1 MSDSEVTEN
10 TENSEEKATP
20 RGFVVHT
27 APIGLADDGRDDFTV
42 LASTVPAQVSAVFT
56 RSRFAG
62 PSVLLSRDAIADGRA
77 RGVVVLARNANVA
90 TGREGE
96 ANAREVRESVAR
108 TLGVP
113 EGELLIASTGV
124 IGRQYPMPQIRE
136 HLKSLSWPFPE
147 GGFDRAARAIMTTDT
162 RPKEVRLRCGDA
174 TLVGIAKGV
183 GMIEPDM
190 ATLLTFF
197 ATDAR
202 LDPAEQDRI
211 FRRVMDR
218 TFNAV
223 SIDTDT
229 STSDTAVLF
238 ANGLAGDVDPV
249 AFESVLYEAA
259 LALVKDIASDGEGA
273 SKLIEVQV
281 TGARDAA
288 QAKRVGKTV
297 VNSPLVKTAVHGSDP
312 NWGRVSMAIGKCSDD
327 TDIDQDAVTIRFGA
341 VEVYPP
347 RADAARDEDAL
358 RAAVAEHLQGDEV
371 IIGIDLGIADGA
383 FTVYGC
389 DLTEGYVRLNS
400 EYTT

>member
-1 MSDSEVTEN
+1 MSEPTPR
-10 TENSEEKATP
+10 AP
-20 RGFVVHT
+20 RGFVTHT
-27 APIGLADDGRDDFTV
+27 APVGLADDGRDDFTV
-42 LASTVPAQVSAVFT
+42 LASTAPAVVSAVFT

-62 PSVLLSRDAIADGRA
+62 PSVLLSREAAADGRA
-77 RGVVVLARNANVA
+77 HGVVVVARNANVA
-90 TGREGE
+90 TGLEGE

-113 EGELLIASTGV
+113 EDELLIASTGV
-124 IGRQYPMPQIRE
+124 IGRQYPMESIRR
-136 HLKSLSWPFPE
+136 HLKTLALPFPE

-162 RPKEVRLRCGDA
+162 RPKEVSVRVGGA
-174 TLVGIAKGV
+174 TLTGIAKGV
-183 GMIEPDM
+183 GMMEPDM

-202 LDPAEQDRI
+202 LDPEEQDRI

-229 STSDTAVLF
+229 STSDTAALF
-238 ANGLAGDVDPV
+238 ANGLAGEVDP
-249 AFESVLYEAA
+249 AEFEQALYTVA

-281 TGARDAA
+281 TGARDDA
-288 QAKRVGKTV
+288 QAKRVGKAV
-297 VNSPLVKTAVHGSDP
+297 VNSPLVKTAVHGCDP
-312 NWGRVSMAIGKCSDD
+312 NWGRVTMAIGKCSED
-327 TDIDQDAVTIRFGA
+327 TDIDQERVTVRFGD

-347 RADAARDEDAL
+347 SARGSADEDAL
-358 RAAVAEHLQGDEV
+358 RDAVAEHLKGDEV
-371 IIGIDLGIADGA
+371 IIGVDLGIADGS

>member
-1 MSDSEVTEN
+1 MTGTTDRDPE
-10 TENSEEKATP
+10 
-20 RGFVVHT
+20 GFVVHT
-27 APIGLADDGRDDFTV
+27 APAGLSDDGRDDFTV

-56 RSRFAG
+56 KSRFAG
-62 PSVLLSRDAIADGRA
+62 PSVVLSRASAAGGQA

-90 TGREGE
+90 TGAEGE
-96 ANAREVRESVAR
+96 SNAREVRDTVAAA
-108 TLGVP
+108 TGIP
-113 EGELLIASTGV
+113 EDDLLIASTGV
-124 IGRQYPMPQIRE
+124 IGLQYPMEEIRA
-136 HLKSLSWPFPE
+136 HIKTLSWPFPD

-162 RPKEVRLRCGDA
+162 RPKEVRVRCGAA

-183 GMIEPDM
+183 GMLEPDM

-202 LDPAEQDRI
+202 LPGDEQDRI
-211 FRRVMDR
+211 FRSVMDR

-238 ANGLAGDVDPV
+238 ANGLAGDVDP
-249 AFESVLYEAA
+249 AEFEEALHEVA
-259 LALVKDIASDGEGA
+259 LALVKNIASDGEGA
-273 SKLIEVQV
+273 SKLIEVRV
-281 TGARDAA
+281 TGARDTA

-312 NWGRVSMAIGKCSDD
+312 NWGRVTMAIGKCTDD
-327 TDIDQDAVTIRFGA
+327 TDILQENVTVDFGGIS
-341 VEVYPP
+341 VYPQRSDGP
-347 RADAARDEDAL
+347 GDAEL
-358 RAAVAEHLQGDEV
+358 RKAVAEHMSGSEV
-371 IIGIDLGIADGA
+371 VIGIGLGIGEGE

>member
-1 MSDSEVTEN
+1 MADPTSREP
-10 TENSEEKATP
+10 K
-20 RGFVVHT
+20 GFVVHT
-27 APIGLADDGRDDFTV
+27 APAGLADDGRDDFTV
-42 LASTVPAQVSAVFT
+42 LVSTVPAVVSAVFT

-62 PSVLLSRDAIADGRA
+62 PSVLLSRSSAADGHA

-90 TGREGE
+90 TGAEGE
-96 ANAREVRESVAR
+96 RHAREVRDSVA
-108 TLGVP
+108 TAIGLAGDD
-113 EGELLIASTGV
+113 LLIASTGV
-124 IGRQYPMPQIRE
+124 IGRQYPMERIRD
-136 HLKSLSWPFPE
+136 HIKTLSWPFPD

-162 RPKEVRLRCGDA
+162 RPKEVRVRCGQA

-197 ATDAR
+197 ATDAL
-202 LDPAEQDRI
+202 LDAAEQDRI

-238 ANGLAGDVDPV
+238 ANGLAGEVDPG
-249 AFESVLYEAA
+249 AFEEALHDVA
-259 LALVKDIASDGEGA
+259 LALVKSIASDGEGA

-281 TGARDAA
+281 TGARDTA
-288 QAKRVGKTV
+288 QAKRVGKAV

-312 NWGRVSMAIGKCSDD
+312 NWGRVAMAIGKCSED
-327 TDIDQDAVTIRFGA
+327 TDIDQDRVTIRFGE
-341 VEVYPP
+341 VEAYPL
-347 RADAARDEDAL
+347 RTDGTQGDDEL
-358 RAAVAEHLQGDEV
+358 RAAVAEHMRGDEV
-371 IIGIDLGIADGA
+371 TIGIGLGIADGA

>member
-1 MSDSEVTEN
+1 MTGTTTRDP
-10 TENSEEKATP
+10 A
-20 RGFVVHT
+20 GFVVHT
-27 APIGLADDGRDDFTV
+27 APAGLSDDGRDDFTV
-42 LASTVPAQVSAVFT
+42 LASTVPTQVSAVFT
-56 RSRFAG
+56 KSRFSG
-62 PSVLLSRDAIADGRA
+62 PSVVLSRAAVADGQA
-77 RGVVVLARNANVA
+77 RGVVVVARNANVA
-90 TGREGE
+90 TGPEGE
-96 ANAREVRESVAR
+96 SNAREVRNSVAAE
-108 TLGVP
+108 TGLP

-124 IGRQYPMPQIRE
+124 IGLQYPMEQIRA
-136 HLKSLSWPFPE
+136 HIKTLSWPFPE

-162 RPKEVRLRCGDA
+162 RPKEVRVRCGEA

-183 GMIEPDM
+183 GMLEPDM

-202 LDPAEQDRI
+202 LPREVQDRI
-211 FRRVMDR
+211 FRNVMDR

-238 ANGLAGDVDPV
+238 ANGLAGDVDP
-249 AFESVLYEAA
+249 AEFEDALHEVA
-259 LALVKDIASDGEGA
+259 LALVKNIASDGEGA
-273 SKLIEVQV
+273 SKLIEVRV

-312 NWGRVSMAIGKCSDD
+312 NWGRVTMAIGKCTDD
-327 TDIDQDAVTIRFGA
+327 TDILQENVTVRFGGTQ
-341 VEVYPP
+341 VYPQS
-347 RADAARDEDAL
+347 ADGPGDAEL
-358 RAAVAEHLQGDEV
+358 RAAVAEHMRGGEV
-371 IIGIDLGIADGA
+371 VIGIGLGIGEGE

>member
-1 MSDSEVTEN
+1 MTESDSEEM
-10 TENSEEKATP
+10 KTP
-20 RGFVVHT
+20 DGFVVHT
-27 APIGLADDGRDDFTV
+27 APVGLADDGRDDFTV
-42 LASTVPAQVSAVFT
+42 LASTVSAQVSGVFT

-62 PSVLLSRDAIADGRA
+62 PSVLLSREAIADGRA

-113 EGELLIASTGV
+113 ADELLIASTGV
-124 IGRQYPMPQIRE
+124 IGRQYPMPRIRE
-136 HLKSLSWPFPE
+136 HLKTLAWPFPE
-147 GGFDRAARAIMTTDT
+147 GGFGRAARAIMTTDT
-162 RPKEVRLRCGDA
+162 RPKVVRRRCGAA

-202 LDPAEQDRI
+202 LDAAEQDRI

-249 AFESVLYEAA
+249 AFEEVLYEAA

-273 SKLIEVQV
+273 SKLIEVRV

-297 VNSPLVKTAVHGSDP
+297 VNSPLVKTAVHGCDP
-312 NWGRVSMAIGKCSDD
+312 NWGRVAMAIGKCSQD
-327 TDIDQDAVTIRFGA
+327 TDIDQDVVRIRFGET
-341 VEVYPP
+341 EVYPP
-347 RADAARDEDAL
+347 GSADAGEEDAV
-358 RAAVAEHLQGDEV
+358 RAAVADHLKGDEV
-371 IIGIDLGIADGA
+371 VIGIDLGVADGA

>member
-1 MSDSEVTEN
+1 MPEPTSQ
-10 TENSEEKATP
+10 AP
-20 RGFVVHT
+20 QGFVVHT
-27 APIGLADDGRDDFTV
+27 APVGLADDGRDDFTV
-42 LASTVPAQVSAVFT
+42 LASTVPAVVSAVFT

-62 PSVLLSRDAIADGRA
+62 PSIGLSREAAATGRS

-90 TGREGE
+90 TGEEGE
-96 ANAREVRESVAR
+96 ANAREVRDSVAR
-108 TLGVP
+108 ALGLAG
-113 EGELLIASTGV
+113 GELLIASTGV
-124 IGRQYPMPQIRE
+124 IGRQYPMENIRE
-136 HLKSLSWPFPE
+136 HLKTLSWPFPE

-162 RPKEVRLRCGDA
+162 RPKEVRVSVGGA

-183 GMIEPDM
+183 GMMEPDM

-202 LDPAEQDRI
+202 LDPAEQDRL

-229 STSDTAVLF
+229 STSDTAALF

-249 AFESVLYEAA
+249 EFERALYTVA
-259 LALVKDIASDGEGA
+259 LALVRDIASDGEGA
-273 SKLIEVQV
+273 SKLIEVRV
-281 TGARDAA
+281 SGARDDA
-288 QAKRVGKTV
+288 QAKRVGKAV
-297 VNSPLVKTAVHGSDP
+297 VNSPLVKTAVHGCDP
-312 NWGRVSMAIGKCSDD
+312 NWGRVTMAIGKCSED
-327 TDIDQDAVTIRFGA
+327 TDIAQERVAVGFGD

-347 RADAARDEDAL
+347 RGAGGRDEDAL
-358 RAAVAEHLQGDEV
+358 RAAVAEHLRGDEV
-371 IIGIDLGIADGA
+371 VITVDLGIANGT

-389 DLTEGYVRLNS
+389 DLTEGYVGLNS

>member
-1 MSDSEVTEN
+1 MSDT
-10 TENSEEKATP
+10 AP
-20 RGFVVHT
+20 QAAPQGFVVHT
-27 APIGLADDGRDDFTV
+27 APVGLADDGRDDFTV
-42 LASTVPAQVSAVFT
+42 LASTVPAVVSAVYT

-62 PSVLLSRDAIADGRA
+62 PSVRLCRDASADGRA

-90 TGREGE
+90 TGAEGE
-96 ANAREVRESVAR
+96 ANAREIRESVAR

-124 IGRQYPMPQIRE
+124 IGRQYPMQSIRD
-136 HLKSLSWPFPE
+136 HLKTLALPFPD

-162 RPKEVRLRCGDA
+162 RPKEVRVRVGEA

-183 GMIEPDM
+183 GMLEPDM

-229 STSDTAVLF
+229 STSDTAALF
-238 ANGLAGDVDPV
+238 ANGMAGDVDPEE
-249 AFESVLYEAA
+249 FERALHTVA
-259 LALVKDIASDGEGA
+259 LALVKDIAGDGEGA
-273 SKLIEVQV
+273 SKVIEVQV
-281 TGARDAA
+281 TGARDDA

-312 NWGRVSMAIGKCSDD
+312 NWGRVVMAIGKCSED
-327 TDIDQDAVTIRFGA
+327 TDIDQDRVTVRFGE

-347 RADAARDEDAL
+347 SARDDHDEDTL
-358 RAAVAEHLQGDEV
+358 RAAVAEHLRGDEV
-371 IIGIDLGIADGA
+371 VIGIDLGIDRGA

>member
-1 MSDSEVTEN
+1 MTGTTDRDP
-10 TENSEEKATP
+10 K
-20 RGFVVHT
+20 GFVVHT
-27 APIGLADDGRDDFTV
+27 APAGLSDDGRDDFTV

-56 RSRFAG
+56 KSRFAG
-62 PSVLLSRDAIADGRA
+62 PSVVLSRASAAGGQA

-90 TGREGE
+90 TGAEGE
-96 ANAREVRESVAR
+96 SNAREVRDSVAAA
-108 TLGVP
+108 TGIP
-113 EGELLIASTGV
+113 EDDLLIASTGV
-124 IGRQYPMPQIRE
+124 IGLQYPMEQIRA
-136 HLKSLSWPFPE
+136 HIKTLAWPFPD

-162 RPKEVRLRCGDA
+162 RPKEVRVRCGAA

-183 GMIEPDM
+183 GMLEPDM

-197 ATDAR
+197 ATDAW
-202 LDPAEQDRI
+202 LPGDEQDRI
-211 FRRVMDR
+211 FRSVMDR

-238 ANGLAGDVDPV
+238 ANGLAGDVDP
-249 AFESVLYEAA
+249 AEFEEALHEVA
-259 LALVKDIASDGEGA
+259 LALVKNIASDGEGA
-273 SKLIEVQV
+273 SKLIEVRV

-312 NWGRVSMAIGKCSDD
+312 NWGRVTMAIGKCTDD
-327 TDIDQDAVTIRFGA
+327 TDILQENVTVDFGGIS
-341 VEVYPP
+341 VYPQRSDGP
-347 RADAARDEDAL
+347 GDAEL
-358 RAAVAEHLQGDEV
+358 RKAVAGHMSGGEV
-371 IIGIDLGIADGA
+371 LIGIGLGIAEGE